1 MTRKNHGFSVQLD
14 QITTVGSIVK
24 FLNIANR
31 YIITLIFSMK
41 YCTLLLA
48 SLALASCARKA
59 EVHEE
64 ETAPVAISFFDS
76 ISVDSLEQIIYDSMD
91 PGTEEGEIA
100 LYTLVPR
107 TIWLPR

>member
-1 MTRKNHGFSVQLD
+1 
-14 QITTVGSIVK
+14 
-24 FLNIANR
+24 
-31 YIITLIFSMK
+31 MK

-76 ISVDSLEQIIYDSMD
+76 ISVDSLEQIIYYSMD